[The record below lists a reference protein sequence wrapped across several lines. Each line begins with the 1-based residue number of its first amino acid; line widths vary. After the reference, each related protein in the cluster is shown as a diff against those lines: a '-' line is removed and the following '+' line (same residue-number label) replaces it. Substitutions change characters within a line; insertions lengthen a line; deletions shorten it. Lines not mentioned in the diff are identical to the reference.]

1 MASIGLT
8 QSQGLLQNRWW
19 IVFASLIGN
28 IVGPGPA
35 VIFTV
40 NVFMVPVTTSLG
52 WTRGMFSAGLLA
64 SAVAAPIMTTLYGNL
79 LDRYGIRRVALPT
92 CFLYALSLCSFALLS
107 PNAYWALFIMIA
119 CSAGFGACLGP
130 IVYSK
135 SIAAWFDKER
145 GLALGIACCGVGLG
159 TLLLPELATHVIITV
174 GWRAAYIA
182 VGLTTFILAFSMI
195 AIFVREPPG
204 YIERMQAV
212 RVATAGRET
221 KGFGIS
227 TPDALKTKQFWLLAA
242 IFLLEG
248 TACNGILSGNF
259 VPLLHDR
266 GYTPQAAAALLGVS
280 GLAAMGMRVVVGL
293 GLDRIH
299 GPIFSAIVM
308 LLPAAGVGL
317 LLTHAGAPAPFFVA
331 ICLGLAIGAEID
343 MLGFFVSRYFGRRS
357 FGTLYGLVF
366 AAFTIGVGIG
376 PAILGFGYD
385 RFGSYDPILW
395 LFLALLLFSAAL
407 FLPLGTYRYPKGS
420 ESESPEVLA
429 ASPG

>member
-1 MASIGLT
+1 MASIELT
-8 QSQGLLQNRWW
+8 QSRALLQNRWW

-40 NVFMVPVTTSLG
+40 NVFMVPVTASLG

-64 SAVAAPIMTTLYGNL
+64 SAVSAPIMTALYGSL

-92 CFLYALSLCSFALLS
+92 CVLYALALCSLALLS

-119 CSAGFGACLGP
+119 CASGFGACLGP

-159 TLLLPELATHVIITV
+159 TLLLPELATYVIASY

-204 YIERMQAV
+204 YIEHMHAV
-212 RVATAGRET
+212 RAATAGRET
-221 KGFGIS
+221 KAFGIS
-227 TPDALKTKQFWLLAA
+227 TPEALKTKQLWLLAV

-293 GLDRIH
+293 GLDRFH

-317 LLTHAGAPAPFFVA
+317 LLTHAGAPAPLFVA
-331 ICLGLAIGAEID
+331 IFLGLAIGAEID

-366 AAFTIGVGIG
+366 AAFTIGVGTG

-385 RFGSYDPILW
+385 RFGSYDPILE
-395 LFLALLLFSAAL
+395 LFLALLLVSAAL
-407 FLPLGTYRYPKGS
+407 FLPLGPYRYPKGS